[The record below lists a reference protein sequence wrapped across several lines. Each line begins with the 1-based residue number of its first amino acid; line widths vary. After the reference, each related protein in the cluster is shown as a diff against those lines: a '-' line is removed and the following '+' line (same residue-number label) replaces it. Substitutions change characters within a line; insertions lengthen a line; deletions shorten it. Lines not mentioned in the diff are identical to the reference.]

1 MPTDET
7 DPETAPGAANDLAA
21 YAAIEGAPEALLP
34 FLGLLAGGL
43 LIIGLPILAV
53 ELWRLARTGGLNR
66 RRATGML
73 TSSFCLV
80 PATLVEIAFA
90 AALAGLFFGVAALSP
105 FAIPTTWGTALV
117 CFLLVD
123 FTYYWEHRAAHEV
136 NGLWAAY
143 HSVHH
148 SADHFDQTI
157 ALRISFVDFFITPLF
172 YLPLVVAG
180 FHPVLVFACL
190 GLVLA
195 WQQWI
200 HTELVGKLPLL
211 DSWLNTPS
219 NHRVHHGRNDIYI
232 DRNYGG
238 VLMIWDRLFGTFA
251 RETEKVDFGLVE
263 PLDRRDPWSVH
274 FHVLGKL
281 IRRLGRTR
289 SISQFGAVLL
299 AQPKDG

>member
-7 DPETAPGAANDLAA
+7 ASETVPGADTGLAA
-21 YAAIEGAPEALLP
+21 YAAIEGAPEGLLP

-43 LIIGLPILAV
+43 LIIGLPILAI
-53 ELWRLARTGGLNR
+53 ELWRLARSGGLSR

-80 PATLVEIAFA
+80 PATLVEIALA

-105 FAIPTTWGTALV
+105 FAVPTTWVTALV

-211 DSWLNTPS
+211 DPWLDTPS

-281 IRRLGRTR
+281 VRRLGRTR

-299 AQPKDG
+299 ARPKDG